1 MSKFEARLKKMNK
14 TWKESKKQAKEMFTK
29 VDAGVY
35 LAQLQSM
42 EMAESG
48 AGNLQIKRQH
58 LITEGGEFEGVT
70 VYDSLQL
77 ETSDL
82 SMAFVRREIDAYG
95 YECPDKA
102 EDIEDIVIAIAKA
115 APEVKINISHS
126 GEFTNVRVMGATGE
140 DSAGGYTLDE
150 VGSMNRTALVE
161 VVESKELPDID
172 VDDLSLS
179 EMREAVIDGL
189 GLGESTDTKKEEEV
203 EETESATQE
212 DAEDAAEETGDDNL
226 QGIKDFCNA
235 QDIDMVDDD
244 DEDSL
249 KEKIDE
255 YQYPVADLTEEEIEL
270 LGKVGLDSCIKR
282 PKPKTNKVKK

>member
-102 EDIEDIVIAIAKA
+102 EDIEDVVIAIAKA

-126 GEFTNVRVMGATGE
+126 GEFTNVKVMEATGE

-150 VGSMNRTALVE
+150 VGSMNRTALIE
-161 VVESKELPDID
+161 VVESEGLKDINTD
-172 VDDLSLS
+172 ELSLS

-189 GLGESTDTKKEEEV
+189 GLGDTGKEVTETT
-203 EETESATQE
+203 EETEKIEKDGTE
-212 DAEDAAEETGDDNL
+212 DTSDNL
-226 QGIKDFCNA
+226 QGLKDFCNA
-235 QDIDMVDDD
+235 QDIDMDDDD

-249 KEKIDE
+249 KEKIDT

-270 LGKVGLDSCIKR
+270 LKEVGLDSCIKQ